1 MNGIGSAVKRAMRAA
16 LYTWDESMARRNA
29 PRDFLKWHALENG
42 SVSPNYFMHVVPD
55 QKLVYVEVPKTASS
69 YIISELVTAFRGRN
83 APEGNVHRRGR
94 SGLTCPRAMGISQ
107 FIELIDDPETFI
119 FASVRN
125 PFTRLVSCYFDKF
138 ANVVIGDGSYI
149 SNTYIAYQR
158 LVGRP
163 VVDGRPL
170 RFDEFVEFACDTAP
184 LRYDGHWCRQ
194 SDIVSS
200 WIAKP
205 HFLVKFETLSRD
217 FGYVLRRFAAGSEQ
231 VQQVVTHAVTT
242 TDRKAKD
249 LLTEKT
255 IAKIV
260 EVYSADFLRFG
271 YPTHF

>member
-1 MNGIGSAVKRAMRAA
+1 MNGIGSAAKRAVRAA
-16 LYTWDESMARRNA
+16 FYTWDESMARRNA
-29 PRDFLKWHALENG
+29 PRDYFKWHALEND
-42 SVSPNYFMHVVPD
+42 SLSPDYFMHVVPER
-55 QKLVYVEVPKTASS
+55 KLIYVEVPKTASS
-69 YIISELVTAFRGRN
+69 YIIAELVKAFRGSN
-83 APEGNVHRRGR
+83 AEGNIHCRSR
-94 SGLTCPRAMGISQ
+94 SGLKSPRAIGISK
-107 FIELIDDPETFI
+107 FIDLIDDPETFI
-119 FASVRN
+119 FTSVRN

-138 ANVVIGDGSYI
+138 SNVAIGDGSYI
-149 SNTYIAYQR
+149 SNTYIAYRR
-158 LVGRP
+158 LIGEP
-163 VVDGRPL
+163 AVDGRPL
-170 RFDEFVEFACDTAP
+170 TLDEFVAFACDTAP